1 LFVPL
6 DSLEADALRPRAEP
20 LVLPPLDAELP
31 RGTAR
36 APLLFEPLLF
46 DPLPLPDDEPLL
58 PDERGDAFC
67 PSDAVLTRGLL
78 PSL

>member
-1 LFVPL
+1 LLALPAL
-6 DSLEADALRPRAEP
+6 RSLEADAVCAGVEL
-20 LVLPPLDAELP
+20 LLPLDAELP

-36 APLLFEPLLF
+36 APLPPEAFDEPLLPDAF
-46 DPLPLPDDEPLL
+46 DPLL
-58 PDERGDAFC
+58 PDERGAALW